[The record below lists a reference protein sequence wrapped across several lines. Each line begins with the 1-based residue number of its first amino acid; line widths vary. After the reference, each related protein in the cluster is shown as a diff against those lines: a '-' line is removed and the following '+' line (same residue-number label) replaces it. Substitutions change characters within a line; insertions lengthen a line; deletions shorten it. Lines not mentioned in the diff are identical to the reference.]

1 MKNYNIRVLAYLL
14 ASFMLSVVL
23 TSCHKLLTHN
33 YEYGISFEIDGA
45 KFEEMSTYS
54 ATGLCLLDV
63 QPTVSES
70 LMKLYWQSPSSPS
83 GFSSDAAIYSLTPE
97 QFASAE
103 VKKCCPTYLELKF
116 DAGKEFRK
124 VHDAEVVFPG
134 GGCLSARC
142 RWADLT
148 NRDVSPY
155 PGETDYRFR
164 SSDFDFHD
172 VSDFDSGYFRIESC
186 DVDVNGRGSFEGSFD
201 LTFKVDL
208 DGVQREVHLENGHFY
223 NRKVE

>member
-1 MKNYNIRVLAYLL
+1 MKDCNIRLLAYLF
-14 ASFMLSVVL
+14 ASFILSFVL
-23 TSCHKLLTHN
+23 ASCHKLFKHN

-45 KFEEMSTYS
+45 KFEAVSTYS
-54 ATGLCLLDV
+54 ATGLCLFDT
-63 QPTVSES
+63 QPKVSES
-70 LMKLYWQSPSSPS
+70 MMQLYWQLPSTPA
-83 GFSSDAAIYSLTPE
+83 GFFSDAVIYSLTPE
-97 QFASAE
+97 QFTSAG
-103 VKKCCPTYLELKF
+103 VKECCPTYLELRF

-124 VHDAEVVFPG
+124 VHNAEVVFPG
-134 GGCLSARC
+134 GSNLSARC

-155 PGETDYRFR
+155 PGETNYCFLCNV
-164 SSDFDFHD
+164 SDFHD

-208 DGVQREVHLENGHFY
+208 DGVQHEVHLENGHFY
-223 NRKVE
+223 SRKVE